1 MRPALAECHGHMMMD
16 GSDFRTAR
24 ERHAH
29 TVDEA
34 AVRAGFAAL
43 RDAGVTWFR
52 DGGDACGVSAFAAKI
67 APEYGITYRTP
78 IFATHKEGHYGG
90 IVGRGFSDPKGF
102 RELVREA
109 KQEGC
114 DFIKLMVS
122 GIVTFRRYGELS
134 CPSLPAEE
142 IRELI
147 GIAHDEGFAIM
158 IHVNG
163 NDAVRAC
170 IEAGAESIEHGN
182 FMEEETLSLLA
193 GSKTIWVPTV
203 AAIEAFDGRT
213 GFDPAVTRETLDRL
227 IEAVRK
233 AASLGACIAS
243 GSDSGAVGVPHG
255 AGILRELELL
265 REAGLTREQI
275 EAGNQRIQEV
285 F

>member
-102 RELVREA
+102 RGLVREA

-227 IEAVRK
+227 IETVRK

-265 REAGLTREQI
+265 REAGLTHEQI